1 MLAPWQPIGQV
12 STQSTVNIDVAVPG
26 GNLTLNSLCVS
37 ITLLFSKCCTCSKN
51 CLFPLNQFPI
61 CQFPFGQLPKGK
73 GQGSQMLRRSVGY
86 TRMYTTCTCI
96 NPTFNRSSTLQHSD
110 VIEIHTSWHSQ
121 HTFRSSAVR
130 ESSLAVISP
139 GRLSSSPTTS
149 LRFILAPIS
158 LLHRLRS
165 LFQLSV

>member
-1 MLAPWQPIGQV
+1 MVYSHFINSQF
-12 STQSTVNIDVAVPG
+12 VNSHFVNFHLV
-26 GNLTLNSLCVS
+26 N
-37 ITLLFSKCCTCSKN
+37 
-51 CLFPLNQFPI
+51 FPN
-61 CQFPFGQLPKGK
+61 GK
-73 GQGSQMLRRSVGY
+73 GQGSQTLRRSVGY
-86 TRMYTTCTCI
+86 TRMYTARTCMS
-96 NPTFNRSSTLQHSD
+96 PTFNRISTLQHSD
-110 VIEIHTSWHSQ
+110 MIEIHTSWHSQ

-139 GRLSSSPTTS
+139 GRLSSSPTAS